1 MLSNKLSNVI
11 EFGVVAVLTSV
22 PILLLAIFFYGLVT
36 ILWPTPSCG
45 AEYLGNMS
53 ANEFAADS
61 CSNPFSSCGNPF
73 SANSPN
79 NPFGPYGNPYSPY
92 SVNNPYAT
100 DAPSL
105 YGHADE

>member
-1 MLSNKLSNVI
+1 MLSRRLSDIGEVLIISVI
-11 EFGVVAVLTSV
+11 ASL
-22 PILLLAIFFYGLVT
+22 PIILMGIFFYGL
-36 ILWPTPSCG
+36 IMLLWPTPSCG
-45 AEYLGNMS
+45 AEYIGRMS

-61 CSNPFSSCGNPF
+61 CSNPFSRCGNPF
-73 SANSPN
+73 SPVSPN

-92 SVNNPYAT
+92 SVNNPYAV

>member
-1 MLSNKLSNVI
+1 MLSNKLSNII
-11 EFGVVAVLTSV
+11 EVFIVAVIASL
-22 PILLLAIFFYGLVT
+22 PIVLLAIFFYGLVM

-45 AEYLGNMS
+45 GEFIGTMNS
-53 ANEFAADS
+53 NEFDPDS
-61 CSNPFSSCGNPF
+61 CANPFSKCGNPF
-73 SANSPN
+73 SPVSPN